1 MSRPLVT
8 ITDSVDATRALAG
21 ALAEL
26 ARPGDL
32 LLLVGDLGAGKTAFT
47 QGFGAGL
54 GIDDQI
60 TSPTFALVQGYTG
73 RLDLHHLDVYRL
85 EQINEA
91 LDLGL
96 SELLDDGSVTLIEW
110 GDTITS
116 ALPRDYLEVRI
127 TFGEGEDDRRL
138 ELTPV
143 GSQWQARVRAMSVAV
158 AAWVAVRR
166 RRSSR
171 RVLIL
176 GIESSTVQIGCAI
189 GGHEGV
195 LASAHS
201 AKGKRHAENLTPAI
215 EFICAQAQVTLSE
228 IGLVAVDVGPG
239 LFTGLRVGIAT
250 AKAIAFALRVPMIGV
265 SSLDLLAFPVRF
277 TPRLIVAA
285 IDARRGEI
293 FYAFYRQVPGGVQ
306 RISEHAVG
314 SPDDLAS
321 ELLATGEEAL
331 LVGDGAHRYRE
342 DFDGLAR
349 VEIVDPGNS
358 FPSAASL
365 VQLAHAQA
373 LREDYR
379 QIDEISPIYLRRPDA
394 EINWTTRDSA

>member
-1 MSRPLVT
+1 M
-8 ITDSVDATRALAG
+8 
-21 ALAEL
+21 
-26 ARPGDL
+26 
-32 LLLVGDLGAGKTAFT
+32 
-47 QGFGAGL
+47 
-54 GIDDQI
+54 
-60 TSPTFALVQGYTG
+60 
-73 RLDLHHLDVYRL
+73 
-85 EQINEA
+85 
-91 LDLGL
+91 
-96 SELLDDGSVTLIEW
+96 
-110 GDTITS
+110 
-116 ALPRDYLEVRI
+116 
-127 TFGEGEDDRRL
+127 
-138 ELTPV
+138 
-143 GSQWQARVRAMSVAV
+143 
-158 AAWVAVRR
+158 
-166 RRSSR
+166 
-171 RVLIL
+171 LIL

-195 LASAHS
+195 LSSAHS

-215 EFICAQAQVTLSE
+215 EFICQQAQVDLSE

-239 LFTGLRVGIAT
+239 LFTGLRVGLAT

-277 TPRLIVAA
+277 SPRLIVAA

-349 VEIVDPGNS
+349 VEIVDAGNS
-358 FPSAASL
+358 HPSAASL

-373 LREDYR
+373 LREDYQ
-379 QIDEISPIYLRRPDA
+379 QIDEIVPLYLRRPDA
-394 EINWTTRDSA
+394 EINWSTRDSA

>member
-1 MSRPLVT
+1 M
-8 ITDSVDATRALAG
+8 
-21 ALAEL
+21 
-26 ARPGDL
+26 
-32 LLLVGDLGAGKTAFT
+32 
-47 QGFGAGL
+47 
-54 GIDDQI
+54 
-60 TSPTFALVQGYTG
+60 
-73 RLDLHHLDVYRL
+73 
-85 EQINEA
+85 
-91 LDLGL
+91 
-96 SELLDDGSVTLIEW
+96 
-110 GDTITS
+110 
-116 ALPRDYLEVRI
+116 
-127 TFGEGEDDRRL
+127 
-138 ELTPV
+138 
-143 GSQWQARVRAMSVAV
+143 
-158 AAWVAVRR
+158 
-166 RRSSR
+166 
-171 RVLIL
+171 LIL

-195 LASAHS
+195 LSSAHS

-215 EFICAQAQVTLSE
+215 EFICRQAQVDLSE

-239 LFTGLRVGIAT
+239 LFTGLRVGLAT
-250 AKAIAFALRVPMIGV
+250 AKAVAFALRVPMIGV

-277 TPRLIVAA
+277 SPRLIVAA

-349 VEIVDPGNS
+349 VEIVDAGNS
-358 FPSAASL
+358 HPSAASL

-373 LREDYR
+373 LREDYQ
-379 QIDEISPIYLRRPDA
+379 QIDEIVPLYLRRPDA
-394 EINWTTRDSA
+394 EINWSTRDSA